1 LRDNYAVNEALAGAT
16 LNDAPR
22 SAGHQACFGR
32 PSGDAQVHLL
42 ILAGALA
49 WRLLGVL
56 FGLLVFLV
64 VLLTIVPFS
73 HSSFSC

>member
-1 LRDNYAVNEALAGAT
+1 MPRAPLASQT
-16 LNDAPR
+16 
-22 SAGHQACFGR
+22 CFGR
-32 PSGDAQVHLL
+32 PNSRAQVKLL
-42 ILAGALA
+42 VFARDLA